1 MQKIVLLIGTFLL
14 FAFTENNSGPF
25 TVSGTL
31 KNSPS
36 KVVYIEETII
46 ATGQTILKDSARI
59 NADGKFLIS
68 VDVPGEGVYNLRLAN
83 EPAFVTVINDA
94 DRINIEADFKKQ
106 YDFYSVSGSAASQGI
121 KDYLAKINELQREK
135 FNYFTQADSIRKNK
149 GDSLLA
155 GSLEQKQRD
164 IAQQMKIFTDQ
175 TVQKSN
181 KAPLSL
187 FVLATYQGMANNPG
201 FRMNAFTAEELVG
214 SLNEMIKKF
223 PGNDDIV
230 NIKNSVEAQIKKSL
244 SGKPAPE
251 ISLPDT
257 EGKEVKL
264 SSFRGKYVLVDF
276 WASWCGPCR
285 RENPTVVEAYNR
297 FRDKNFTVLGV
308 SLDKQKEPWLKAI
321 VDDQLNWTHISD
333 LKYWQSEVVPLY
345 GIQGIP
351 FNVLV
356 DPDGKIVAE
365 NLRGAALEQKLGE
378 ILGGYIPPKET
389 SSSFST
395 LLIVAAVTVIALLLG
410 WFLFFRKKETK
421 KIVSNKNQVKKKPGK
436 K

>member
-1 MQKIVLLIGTFLL
+1 MQKLVLLLGAFLL

-59 NADGKFLIS
+59 NADGKFSIS

-94 DRINIEADFKKQ
+94 ARINIEADFKKQ
-106 YDFYSVSGSAASQGI
+106 YDFYNVSGSAASQGI
-121 KDYLAKINELQREK
+121 RDYLAKINEWQREK
-135 FNYFTQADSIRKNK
+135 FNYYTQADSIRKNK
-149 GDSLLA
+149 GDSALA
-155 GSLEQKQRD
+155 GNLEQKQRD

-175 TVQKSN
+175 TVKQSN

-214 SLNEMIKKF
+214 SLTEMIQKF
-223 PGNDDIV
+223 PGNDDLV

-257 EGKEVKL
+257 EGKQVTL

-297 FRDKNFTVLGV
+297 FKDKNFTVLGV

-333 LKYWQSEVVPLY
+333 LKYWQSVVVPLY

-365 NLRGAALEQKLGE
+365 NLRGTALGQKLEE

-389 SSSFST
+389 SSSSNT
-395 LLIVAAVTVIALLLG
+395 LLIVAGVAVVALLLG

-421 KIVSNKNQVKKKPGK
+421 KIVTNKSQVKKKPGK